1 MQGEAKIE
9 PDTNLVRSVWR
20 PLFYLLTFAEYMLIC
35 ERILFRINKDVAH
48 IGSASD
54 SYFTVCELSRPK
66 DSQSRMS
73 GLVPALM
80 ALV

>member
-1 MQGEAKIE
+1 M
-9 PDTNLVRSVWR
+9 
-20 PLFYLLTFAEYMLIC
+20 
-35 ERILFRINKDVAH
+35 
-48 IGSASD
+48 GSASD